1 MVDEY
6 LVGKKL
12 SIIDEYLK
20 YIEANRSRITEKTL
34 RDDFGLMISISHAL
48 QTLAQGSVDICTH
61 LASDEGW
68 ELPDNAAHALR
79 IAQRHHVISDEVAN
93 ELTLAIKLR
102 NIIVHQYENLD
113 LKIIEDVVHHKIG
126 IFSRFTTETKQWL
139 EKRKSLKKK

>member
-6 LVGKKL
+6 LVQKKL
-12 SIIDEYLK
+12 STIDEYLK
-20 YIEANRSRITEKTL
+20 YIETNQNRVTEKTL
-34 RDDFGLMISISHAL
+34 REDFGLMIGISHAL
-48 QTLAQGSVDICTH
+48 QTLAQGSIDICTH

-93 ELTLAIKLR
+93 ELTFAIKLR

-113 LKIIEDVVHHKIG
+113 LKIIENVVHHKIG
-126 IFSRFTTETKQWL
+126 TFSQFATEIKQWL
-139 EKRKSLKKK
+139 EKRKE